1 MKDFTLI
8 QLMSWI
14 VYSGGSILIMSWI
27 ADRIQAFANATKD
40 TKQGIIIGGA
50 LVLALGF
57 YAILTYVS
65 PDVLAILEPFF
76 RIISGTVIAYSGGQI
91 VHSLTKGNPGII
103 EAAKKTQLP

>member
-40 TKQGIIIGGA
+40 AKQNIIIAGS
-50 LVLALGF
+50 VILAASF
-57 YAILTYVS
+57 YAALTYV
-65 PDVLAILEPFF
+65 PATVLAQLEPWF
-76 RIISGTVIAYSGGQI
+76 RIVFGTVITYSGGQV
-91 VHSLTKGNPGII
+91 VHTLTKGNPGIL
-103 EAAKKTQLP
+103 AAAIKTYLP